1 MSRLCRILA
10 RCRALAGPSL
20 TKPSSQ
26 PSPVSSIPTVTLT
39 RKFSVSVPLREDDAT
54 KEEETVVVSKIDH
67 LHILSVGINRPK
79 KRNCIDSATAEKLHE
94 VFLEFEADDD
104 LYCAVLYGL
113 GGNFCAG
120 FDLDE
125 LAHLDE
131 EENLANVVA
140 ARMMDRGP
148 MGPTRMELTKPV
160 IAAIEGWCVAGGL
173 ELALMADLRVA
184 DAESK
189 LGVLN
194 RRFGVPLIDGGT
206 VRLPELI
213 GLSRAL
219 DVILTGRIIDA
230 NEALQMGL
238 VNRVCKTGQ
247 AYGRA
252 MHLAKELIA
261 HPQECLRTDRA
272 SAYHATFASKSLEQS
287 LEHEGHE
294 GLRIINKESIKGAK
308 KFVSGLGKHGKFNVS
323 PVAEPQEW
331 QTELEHMKKELAET
345 KKDKHAK

>member
-1 MSRLCRILA
+1 
-10 RCRALAGPSL
+10 
-20 TKPSSQ
+20 
-26 PSPVSSIPTVTLT
+26 
-39 RKFSVSVPLREDDAT
+39 
-54 KEEETVVVSKIDH
+54 
-67 LHILSVGINRPK
+67 
-79 KRNCIDSATAEKLHE
+79 
-94 VFLEFEADDD
+94 
-104 LYCAVLYGL
+104 
-113 GGNFCAG
+113 
-120 FDLDE
+120 
-125 LAHLDE
+125 
-131 EENLANVVA
+131 
-140 ARMMDRGP
+140 
-148 MGPTRMELTKPV
+148 
-160 IAAIEGWCVAGGL
+160 
-173 ELALMADLRVA
+173 MADLRVA

-206 VRLPELI
+206 VRWVSSEASNFWLSNRVCDTTTNIQSVPEQRIHQNPLCLPSRLPELI

-294 GLRIINKESIKGAK
+294 GLRIINK
-308 KFVSGLGKHGKFNVS
+308 VH
-323 PVAEPQEW
+323 
-331 QTELEHMKKELAET
+331 TT
-345 KKDKHAK
+345 